1 MAILLDSDRESAAQ
15 YTYAIDGAVKVVE
28 TWPLLTKELADQPQ
42 EVLVVIGPDAPLE
55 PALSFAEA
63 QRLARPAL
71 GVVLLRRRL
80 DVTVLGSALRAGI
93 REVVPPDDINA
104 VAEACRRS
112 VEVSHR
118 ALGWQPTDTAATEG
132 RVITVFAAKGGC
144 GKTTM
149 ATNLAA
155 TLAAGGTRSVCL
167 VDLDLSFG
175 DVAIAMQLFPTR
187 SMADAVTMRDTLDEA
202 GVRSLLT
209 PHSPGLDTLLA
220 PLDPGDAEKIPTAVV
235 SEVLGVLRRSYDYV
249 VVDTPPDFKEW
260 VLAAL
265 DLSDLYVLLATLD
278 VPAVKNLRLT
288 LDMLDLLGYPREN
301 WQVVLNRSDSRV
313 GLNVADVE
321 KTLKVPIAAQVPSS
335 KVVSASINKGVPLV
349 LEQPNHA
356 ISVALRDFVDGRILG
371 EKSGRKGQAGKQ
383 ASKVINLV
391 TKSDVDAPKRG
402 LLRRKVVAT

>member
-1 MAILLDSDRESAAQ
+1 MAILLSSDRESAAQ

-118 ALGWQPTDTAATEG
+118 ALGWQPTDSASTEG

-155 TLAAGGTRSVCL
+155 TLAAGGKRSVCL

-187 SMADAVTMRDTLDEA
+187 SMSDAVTMRDTLDEA
-202 GVRSLLT
+202 GVRSLVT
-209 PHSPGLDTLLA
+209 PHSPGLDTMLA

-249 VVDTPPDFKEW
+249 VVDTPPDFKDW

-265 DLSDLYVLLATLD
+265 DLSDVYVLLATLD

-301 WQVVLNRSDSRV
+301 WQVVLNRSDSKV
-313 GLNVADVE
+313 GLNVGDVE
-321 KTLKVPIAAQVPSS
+321 KTLKVAIAAQVPSS

-356 ISVALRDFVDGRILG
+356 ISVALRDFVNSRILG
-371 EKSGRKGQAGKQ
+371 EKPGPKGQAGK
-383 ASKVINLV
+383 VISLV
-391 TKSDVDAPKRG
+391 TKSDASTPKRG
-402 LLRRKVVAT
+402 FLRRKVVAT

>member
-1 MAILLDSDRESAAQ
+1 MAILLSSDRESAAQ
-15 YTYAIDGAVKVVE
+15 YTFAIDGAVKVVE

-112 VEVSHR
+112 IEVSHR
-118 ALGWQPTDTAATEG
+118 ALGWQPTDTASTEG

-155 TLAAGGTRSVCL
+155 TLAAGGKRSVCL

-202 GVRSLLT
+202 GVRSLVT

-249 VVDTPPDFKEW
+249 VVDTPPDFKDW

-265 DLSDLYVLLATLD
+265 DLSDAYVLLATLD

-301 WQVVLNRSDSRV
+301 WQVVLNRSDSKV
-313 GLNVADVE
+313 GLNVGDVE
-321 KTLKVPIAAQVPSS
+321 KTLKVAIAAQVPSS

-356 ISVALRDFVDGRILG
+356 ISVALRDFVDSRILG
-371 EKSGRKGQAGKQ
+371 EKPGRKGQVG
-383 ASKVINLV
+383 KVINLV
-391 TKSDVDAPKRG
+391 AKTDVSAPKRG
-402 LLRRKVVAT
+402 FLRRKVVAT

>member
-1 MAILLDSDRESAAQ
+1 MPILLDGDRESASQ
-15 YTYAIDGAVKVVE
+15 YSYAIDGEIRIVE
-28 TWPLLTKELADQPQ
+28 TWPQLTKELADHPQ
-42 EVLVVIGPDAPLE
+42 EVLVVIGPDAPME
-55 PALSFAEA
+55 PSLSFAEE

-71 GVVLLRRRL
+71 GVVLLRRRV

-93 REVVPPDDINA
+93 REVVPPDDTNA
-104 VAEACRRS
+104 LTEACRRS
-112 VEVSHR
+112 LEVSHR
-118 ALGWQPTDTAATEG
+118 ALGWQPADSGGSDG
-132 RVITVFAAKGGC
+132 RVVTVFAAKGGC

-155 TLAAGGTRSVCL
+155 TLAAGGQRRVCL

-187 SMADAVTMRDTLDEA
+187 SMADAVGMRDTLDEA

-220 PLDPGDAEKIPTAVV
+220 PLEPGDAEKIPAAVV
-235 SEVLGVLRRSYDYV
+235 TEVLTVLRRSYDYV

-265 DLSDLYVLLATLD
+265 DLSDVYVLLATLD
-278 VPAVKNLRLT
+278 VPALKNLRLT

-301 WQVVLNRSDSRV
+301 WQVLLNRSDSKV
-313 GLNVADVE
+313 GLNVSDVE

-335 KVVSASINKGVPLV
+335 RAVSASINKGVPLV
-349 LEQPNHA
+349 LEQPSHA
-356 ISVALRDFVDGRILG
+356 ISVALRTFVTAKLLG
-371 EKSGRKGQAGKQ
+371 E
-383 ASKVINLV
+383 
-391 TKSDVDAPKRG
+391 APAKPSLAAAPGSAHAAAPRRG
-402 LLRRKVVAT
+402 FTLRRKAVAT

>member
-1 MAILLDSDRESAAQ
+1 MAILLSSDRESAAQ

-155 TLAAGGTRSVCL
+155 TLAAGGKRSVCL

-202 GVRSLLT
+202 GVRSLVT

-249 VVDTPPDFKEW
+249 VVDTPPDFKDW

-265 DLSDLYVLLATLD
+265 DLSDVYVLLATLD

-301 WQVVLNRSDSRV
+301 WQVVLNRSDSKV

-335 KVVSASINKGVPLV
+335 RVVSASINKGVPLV

-371 EKSGRKGQAGKQ
+371 EKPGRKGP

-391 TKSDVDAPKRG
+391 AKSDAPAPKRG
-402 LLRRKVVAT
+402 FLRRKVVAT